1 MLAVSQIGLETDLPS
16 WPPAS
21 ISTSFYIDNGRCIIQ
36 ADSVTKRLAIAEPQ
50 QPVECCP
57 GAAKLRAKDV
67 GAYAALFK
75 ALSDETRLSILG
87 FLIAKGDAV
96 CACHIED
103 YVKELSQPTISHHL
117 RLLRE
122 AGLLTAERKG
132 TWVYYAIN
140 KTVRDRLVAFV
151 ALLG

>member
-1 MLAVSQIGLETDLPS
+1 VP
-16 WPPAS
+16 
-21 ISTSFYIDNGRCIIQ
+21 
-36 ADSVTKRLAIAEPQ
+36 KRLSIARAT
-50 QPVECCP
+50 QPSDGCC
-57 GAAKLRAKDV
+57 ADFTKLRSKDV
-67 GAYAALFK
+67 AAYASLFK
-75 ALSDETRLSILG
+75 ALGDETRLNILR
-87 FLIAKGDAV
+87 FLIAKGDGL

-122 AGLLTAERKG
+122 AGLVTAERKG

-140 KTVRDRLVAFV
+140 PAARDRLAEFV

>member
-1 MLAVSQIGLETDLPS
+1 MP
-16 WPPAS
+16 
-21 ISTSFYIDNGRCIIQ
+21 
-36 ADSVTKRLAIAEPQ
+36 KRLAIADGPRK
-50 QPVECCP
+50 PRVCCAQ
-57 GAAKLRAKDV
+57 GAKLRDQDIA
-67 GAYAALFK
+67 GYATLFK
-75 ALSDETRLSILG
+75 ALGDETRLNILQ
-87 FLIAKGDAV
+87 FLIAKGDGL

-122 AGLLTAERKG
+122 AGLVTAERKG

-140 KTVRDRLVAFV
+140 AAARARLVEFV